1 LESNQ
6 EEAFQ
11 IACLVREKRLA
22 DNNTTYRILDDSS
35 LLSDESLAQDP
46 WIWWRKSDLLA
57 EFPKPT
63 ETIDRALKNLSRL
76 EGIATEAVSMEWK
89 DLSFLLFCRPSGV
102 PGIFKTMVKKN
113 YLHEISSNRACAVF
127 TITPDG
133 WDRMETKEKD
143 GMATSPDTNTANRHE
158 VFVVHGHDDAL
169 RSEVCRLLEKLGLK
183 PIVLFE
189 QPDKGRTVIEKFEQH
204 ANVGYAVVLLTPD
217 DEGGLRGKEQVTPRA
232 RQNVIFELGFFYGK
246 LGRKN
251 VCAILKEGLEF
262 PSDINGVIYKR
273 ADHAGAWRLELAKE
287 MKAAGLGIDL
297 NKL

>member
-1 LESNQ
+1 MGDYPERYWHCRVKKAHQNKEVSLRDLTFAELQSRIIAPYKGGRRFPIESMVVSAGDIDEIQIVHTMFDDEFNSKRFYDQLHKHNQGSGVVAIAPYPGPFGLE
-6 EEAFQ
+6 
-11 IACLVREKRLA
+11 
-22 DNNTTYRILDDSS
+22 D
-35 LLSDESLAQDP
+35 
-46 WIWWRKSDLLA
+46 
-57 EFPKPT
+57 
-63 ETIDRALKNLSRL
+63 
-76 EGIATEAVSMEWK
+76 ATDHTQA
-89 DLSFLLFCRPSGV
+89 LLFS
-102 PGIFKTMVKKN
+102 
-113 YLHEISSNRACAVF
+113 
-127 TITPDG
+127 
-133 WDRMETKEKD
+133 D
-143 GMATSPDTNTANRHE
+143 GMSGEAQTEPQPHPKLLGTE

-169 RSEVCRLLEKLGLK
+169 RSEVCRLLEKLGLN

-217 DEGGLRGKEQVTPRA
+217 DEGGLRGEEKLTNRA

-287 MKAAGLGIDL
+287 MKAAGLAIDL